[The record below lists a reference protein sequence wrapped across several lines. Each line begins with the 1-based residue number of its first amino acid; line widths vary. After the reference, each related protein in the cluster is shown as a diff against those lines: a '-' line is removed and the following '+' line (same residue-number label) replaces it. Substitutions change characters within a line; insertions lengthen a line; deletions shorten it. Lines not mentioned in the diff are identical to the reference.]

1 MGRRLAMMVLRLVL
15 SYTVY
20 TYRFGLAPGEDGTA
34 IRREARNNLIL
45 KAGPLSVVFAER
57 G

>member
-1 MGRRLAMMVLRLVL
+1 MMVLRLVL